1 MSFLTAG
8 TPEALRS
15 PPMATREVPPFAIIH
30 PVPEFIRGMS
40 ASNQG
45 RGTMNRVA
53 LGAAVLALSALGAQA
68 AYAQN
73 MSLTSAEVSDGGA
86 MKDEQVLSAEYGF
99 GCKGGNI
106 SPSLSWS
113 GAPSGTK
120 SFVITN
126 YDPDAPTGSGFWHW
140 VVFNI
145 PAGTTSIPKNAG
157 DVKAKL
163 MPEGAIQSRNDI
175 STDGWIG
182 PCPPADGTSHRY
194 IFTVFAVDEEKL
206 QYAKDHNVSAA
217 LVGFELHFHTLAK
230 ASLVGMYGRPAE
242 KK

>member
-1 MSFLTAG
+1 MHK
-8 TPEALRS
+8 
-15 PPMATREVPPFAIIH
+15 V
-30 PVPEFIRGMS
+30 V
-40 ASNQG
+40 
-45 RGTMNRVA
+45 
-53 LGAAVLALSALGAQA
+53 LGAVVA
-68 AYAQN
+68 AFGSLIASGVYAQN
-73 MSLTSAEVSDGGA
+73 MSLTSADVSDGGTI
-86 MKDEQVLSAEYGF
+86 KDEQVLSADFGF

-120 SFVITN
+120 SFALTN
-126 YDPDAPTGSGFWHW
+126 FDPDAPTGSGFWHW

-163 MPEGAIQSRNDI
+163 MPEGAIQSRNDVG
-175 STDGWIG
+175 TDGWIG

-206 QYAKDHNVSAA
+206 QYAKDHNVSPA

-230 ASLVGMYGRPAE
+230 AIMTATYSRS
-242 KK
+242 K

>member
-1 MSFLTAG
+1 
-8 TPEALRS
+8 
-15 PPMATREVPPFAIIH
+15 
-30 PVPEFIRGMS
+30 
-40 ASNQG
+40 
-45 RGTMNRVA
+45 MNGVA
-53 LGAAVLALSALGAQA
+53 LGTAVLVFSALSAPAAFAQS
-68 AYAQN
+68 
-73 MSLTSAEVSDGGA
+73 MSVKSAEVADGGA
-86 MKDEQVLSAEYGF
+86 MAEEQVLSAEFGF

-120 SFVITN
+120 SFAITN
-126 YDPDAPTGSGFWHW
+126 FDPDAPTGSGFWHW

-163 MPEGAIQSRNDI
+163 MPEGAIQSRNDVG
-175 STDGWIG
+175 TDGWIG

-206 QYAKDHNVSAA
+206 QYGKDHNVSPA
-217 LVGFELHFHTLAK
+217 LVGFELHFHTLDK
-230 ASLVGMYGRPAE
+230 AIMTATYSRS
-242 KK
+242 K

>member
-1 MSFLTAG
+1 
-8 TPEALRS
+8 
-15 PPMATREVPPFAIIH
+15 
-30 PVPEFIRGMS
+30 
-40 ASNQG
+40 
-45 RGTMNRVA
+45 MNRVA
-53 LGAAVLALSALGAQA
+53 LGAAVLAFSALGAPA
-68 AYAQN
+68 AYAQS
-73 MSLTSAEVSDGGA
+73 MSVKSTEVSDGGA
-86 MKDEQVLSAEYGF
+86 MKDEQVLNGF

-120 SFVITN
+120 SFAITN
-126 YDPDAPTGSGFWHW
+126 YDPDAPTGSGWWHW

-145 PAGTTSIPKNAG
+145 PAATTSIPKNAG

-163 MPEGAIQSRNDI
+163 MPEGAIQSRNDVG
-175 STDGWIG
+175 TDGWIG

-206 QYAKDHNVSAA
+206 QYGKDHNVSAA

-230 ASLVGMYGRPAE
+230 AIMTATYSRS
-242 KK
+242 K

>member
-1 MSFLTAG
+1 MRKVVLG
-8 TPEALRS
+8 T
-15 PPMATREVPPFAIIH
+15 
-30 PVPEFIRGMS
+30 
-40 ASNQG
+40 
-45 RGTMNRVA
+45 
-53 LGAAVLALSALGAQA
+53 LALAFGLLGAQA
-68 AYAQN
+68 AFAQS
-73 MSLTSAEVSDGGA
+73 MSLKSDEVSDGSTI
-86 MKDEQVLSAEYGF
+86 KDTQVANVF

-120 SFVITN
+120 SFALTN

-163 MPEGAIQSRNDI
+163 MPEGAIQSRNDVG
-175 STDGWIG
+175 TDGWIG

-206 QYAKDHNVSAA
+206 QY
-217 LVGFELHFHTLAK
+217 T
-230 ASLVGMYGRPAE
+230 
-242 KK
+242 

>member
-1 MSFLTAG
+1 MHK
-8 TPEALRS
+8 
-15 PPMATREVPPFAIIH
+15 V
-30 PVPEFIRGMS
+30 V
-40 ASNQG
+40 
-45 RGTMNRVA
+45 
-53 LGAAVLALSALGAQA
+53 LGAVVA
-68 AYAQN
+68 AFGSLIASGVYAQN
-73 MSLTSAEVSDGGA
+73 MSLTSADVSDGGTI
-86 MKDEQVLSAEYGF
+86 KDEQVLSADFGF

-120 SFVITN
+120 SFALTN
-126 YDPDAPTGSGFWHW
+126 FDPDAPTGSGFWHW

-163 MPEGAIQSRNDI
+163 MPEGAIQSRNDVG
-175 STDGWIG
+175 TDGWIG

-206 QYAKDHNVSAA
+206 QFAKDNNVSAA

-230 ASLVGMYGRPAE
+230 ATLVGMYGRPAE

>member
-1 MSFLTAG
+1 MTSSDIKEG
-8 TPEALRS
+8 GNI
-15 PPMATREVPPFAIIH
+15 AI
-30 PVPEFIRGMS
+30 
-40 ASNQG
+40 
-45 RGTMNRVA
+45 
-53 LGAAVLALSALGAQA
+53 
-68 AYAQN
+68 
-73 MSLTSAEVSDGGA
+73 
-86 MKDEQVLSAEYGF
+86 EQVFKGF
-99 GCKGGNI
+99 GCAGSNV
-106 SPSLSWS
+106 SPALSWS
-113 GAPSGTK
+113 GAPAGTK
-120 SFVITN
+120 SFAVSM

>member
-1 MSFLTAG
+1 MLA
-8 TPEALRS
+8 
-15 PPMATREVPPFAIIH
+15 
-30 PVPEFIRGMS
+30 S
-40 ASNQG
+40 AS
-45 RGTMNRVA
+45 RTKEDVMRKMA
-53 LGAAVLALSALGAQA
+53 LGVMVAAFGVLSMSVAS
-68 AYAQN
+68 AQN
-73 MSLTSAEVSDGGA
+73 MTVTSSEVSDGSTI
-86 MKDEQVLSAEYGF
+86 KDAQVANVF

-126 YDPDAPTGSGFWHW
+126 FDPDAPTGSGFWHW

-163 MPEGAIQSRNDI
+163 MPEGAIQSRNDVG
-175 STDGWIG
+175 TDGWIG
-182 PCPPADGTSHRY
+182 PCPPADGTRHRY

-217 LVGFELHFHTLAK
+217 LVGFELHFHTLA
-230 ASLVGMYGRPAE
+230 
-242 KK
+242 